1 MRHLTWILAVAVA
14 AASCSSKR
22 VHEEPVL
29 GSGDRV
35 SVEEAMPENGGG
47 DAGDDSIRSER
58 EDLLA
63 AALADC
69 EPAICEAIVRGE
81 VALGMNE
88 RQVLAATRTTSS
100 AWNVRR
106 TGERVVL
113 TPRSLVSP
121 PSDDVAD
128 LAMVQIAADAVEA
141 YSYQEPEGLRL
152 VREPADATREGRA
165 AARAERLVEEG
176 DELAASGALDA
187 ALDRYDRADVLR
199 PSDPMIDYKIATV
212 LDKQL
217 RPIQALIQY
226 RLFLHQLELERIE
239 ARGDAAAKLADAIA
253 QARQRIIILE
263 REAR

>member
-1 MRHLTWILAVAVA
+1 MRHLTWILAVAVV

-35 SVEEAMPENGGG
+35 SVDDAMPDNGGTE
-47 DAGDDSIRSER
+47 AGDDSIRSER

-63 AALADC
+63 AALEDC
-69 EPAICEAIVRGE
+69 EPEVCEAIVRGE
-81 VALGMNE
+81 VHLGMNE
-88 RQVLAATRTTSS
+88 EQVLAATRTTSS

-106 TGERVVL
+106 SGDGVVL
-113 TPRSLVSP
+113 TPRSLASG
-121 PSDDVAD
+121 PSDAVAH
-128 LAMVQIAADAVEA
+128 LAMVQITGEGVQA

-152 VREPADATREGRA
+152 VRQPEDATREGRA
-165 AARAERLVEEG
+165 SARAEMLVEEG
-176 DELAASGALDA
+176 DDLAASGALDA
-187 ALDRYDRADVLR
+187 ALDRYDRADVLQ

-226 RLFLHQLELERIE
+226 RLFLHQLELERIQ
-239 ARGDAAAKLADAIA
+239 ARGEAAGNLADAIA
-253 QARQRIIILE
+253 QARQRVIILE